1 MCCNSDEQCQVTDPF
16 AIPIDTRLLQY
27 ALGPLIV
34 VLIFGYILWK
44 SINKLVFSIAL
55 HGRDLDTI
63 YSDDSVYC
71 FLLSK
76 NKIAWMIQIF
86 TAIFQ
91 MSLFATY
98 IDSSNALREDTDFV
112 YTFRCPDNNI
122 KCQDQ
127 SSVSVGGWILFYVVT
142 LLHLGGDFA
151 LSFVQILISIKTKNY
166 HLRASGISMFIVTGV
181 AFSTSI
187 IYNMA
192 LAEKNTDLLT
202 NAVILL
208 FINDLDEKF
217 LDMLKIVA
225 STWTKQ
231 LLEEIETDMTR
242 IEFCLKL
249 FYP

>member
-1 MCCNSDEQCQVTDPF
+1 M
-16 AIPIDTRLLQY
+16 
-27 ALGPLIV
+27 
-34 VLIFGYILWK
+34 
-44 SINKLVFSIAL
+44 
-55 HGRDLDTI
+55 
-63 YSDDSVYC
+63 
-71 FLLSK
+71 
-76 NKIAWMIQIF
+76 
-86 TAIFQ
+86 
-91 MSLFATY
+91 
-98 IDSSNALREDTDFV
+98 